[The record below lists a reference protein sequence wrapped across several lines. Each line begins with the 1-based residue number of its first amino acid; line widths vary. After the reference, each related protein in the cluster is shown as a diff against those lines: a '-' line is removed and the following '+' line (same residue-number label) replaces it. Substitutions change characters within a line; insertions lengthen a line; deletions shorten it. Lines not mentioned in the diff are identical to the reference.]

1 MSPTPR
7 VVISPSAHPSATSA
21 DKALATRQRRSRI
34 VELVHQEGEQRVT
47 DLAERFSVSTVTIR
61 TDLAVLEKE
70 GRLVRAHGGA
80 SAPPTSAAGG
90 SLVTALLRIDER
102 AALNLDQ
109 KRRIGRAAA
118 TRVAPGDTI
127 LLDAG
132 TTAVEI
138 ARQVSRIE
146 PLTVVTNALNV
157 ALELGAAPA
166 QRLILLGGAYHAE
179 SSSTVGPLAVQALAE
194 LAVGTLFL
202 GTQAFDA
209 AAGLTDSTMEIA
221 EVKRAMIRAARRVI
235 LVTDSSKW
243 GRASLHRVSD
253 LEDIDALVTD
263 DGLPAEAREICARLG
278 IELIIAA

>member
-1 MSPTPR
+1 MPFSSVPSPQSNEKDMP
-7 VVISPSAHPSATSA
+7 
-21 DKALATRQRRSRI
+21 TRQRRQRI
-34 VELVHQEGEQRVT
+34 VELVQREGEQRVS
-47 DLAERFSVSTVTIR
+47 DLAGRFGVSTVTIR

-80 SAPPTSAAGG
+80 SAPAEPRGAGT
-90 SLVTALLRIDER
+90 LVTALLRVDER
-102 AALNLDQ
+102 ATLNLDQ

-118 TRVAPGDTI
+118 ARVAPGDTI

-138 ARQVSRIE
+138 ARQIARLE

-157 ALELGAAPA
+157 ALELGAAPS
-166 QRLILLGGAYHAE
+166 QRLILLGGAYHPQ
-179 SSSTVGPLAVQALAE
+179 SSSTVGPLAVKSLSE

-221 EVKRAMIRAARRVI
+221 EVKRAMIRAARRVV

-243 GRASLHRVSD
+243 GRASLHRVAD
-253 LEDIDALVTD
+253 LEEIDTLVTD
-263 DGLPAEAREICARLG
+263 EGLPAEARELCARLG
-278 IELIIAA
+278 IELVIA